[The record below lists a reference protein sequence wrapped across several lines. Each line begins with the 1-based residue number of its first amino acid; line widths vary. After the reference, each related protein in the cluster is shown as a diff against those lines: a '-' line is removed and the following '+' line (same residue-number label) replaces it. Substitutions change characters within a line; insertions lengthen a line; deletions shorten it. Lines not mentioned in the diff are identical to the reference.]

1 MIALVD
7 LGVGAVLIGCGF
19 MLVVIGMRLA
29 KEFTK
34 KDE

>member
-7 LGVGAVLIGCGF
+7 IAVGALILGAAF
-19 MLVVIGMRLA
+19 LLVVIGLKLA

-34 KDE
+34 KD

>member
-7 LGVGAVLIGCGF
+7 LGIGALILGCAF
-19 MLVVIGMRLA
+19 VLVVIGLKLA

-34 KDE
+34 KD